1 MPLEDEMSKGRPNV
15 VGKNKV
21 SLRVLFSQEDYDELE
36 RIAELERTDISTLV
50 RRAVAR
56 YYFISDNNNTVQH
69 QQ

>member
-1 MPLEDEMSKGRPNV
+1 MSKGRPSV

-56 YYFISDNNNTVQH
+56 HYFISNNSNTVQH

>member
-1 MPLEDEMSKGRPNV
+1 MPLEDEMSKGRPSV

-56 YYFISDNNNTVQH
+56 YFFISDNNHTVQH